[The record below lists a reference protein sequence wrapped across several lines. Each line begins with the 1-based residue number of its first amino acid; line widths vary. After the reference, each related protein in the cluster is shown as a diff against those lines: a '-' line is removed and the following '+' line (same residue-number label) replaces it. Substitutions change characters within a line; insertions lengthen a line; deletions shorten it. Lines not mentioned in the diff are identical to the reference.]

1 MSKLNDAVLVVEDD
15 AALRE
20 ALLDTLRAA
29 GLAALS
35 AADAQTALQL
45 LSSED
50 IGLVIS
56 DVHMPGANG
65 YELLSSIKRMRPYLP
80 VVLMTAYGTV
90 SQAVAAMRDG
100 ATDYIVKPFDA
111 QALID
116 MAQRQL
122 AARVTPHELI
132 AVDPESKRL
141 VGLARKIAE
150 NDATVLITGESGT
163 GKEVYARFIRDNSSR
178 ADKPFVAINCAAI
191 PENMLEASL
200 FGHEKGAFTGA
211 LAAHAG
217 KFEQAQGGTLLLDEI
232 SEMDLGLQA
241 KILRVLQER
250 EVERLGST
258 RTIALDVR
266 VIATSNRDLPE
277 EVRTAR
283 FRADLFYRLNVMSL
297 RLPALRER
305 RGDILP
311 LARRAMQACA
321 RAGQAAL
328 SISPDAERKLLSHD
342 WPGNARELNNIVQ
355 RAAWLAAG
363 GSIDAA
369 DLDTGTATAPVE
381 GPSAIGGNAS
391 TAANSAAQPTAAL
404 DSGLD
409 RDLKDR
415 ERELILATL
424 RVTGGNRKLTAE
436 RLGISPRTLRH
447 KLQQFKAA
455 RQRAA
460 RPRSAIH
467 DGVTMSS
474 MQISQV
480 LAEMRALQAR
490 ASGISE
496 APAAA
501 AQPSDFAN
509 LMKNSVDHVASMQNQ
524 ATALADA
531 YEGGDKSVDLT
542 KVMLEV
548 QKASLAFRAM
558 TEVRNKLVD
567 AYTQVMNMSV

>member
-1 MSKLNDAVLVVEDD
+1 MNKVNDSVLVVEDD

-20 ALLDTLRAA
+20 ALVDTLQAA
-29 GLAALS
+29 GLVALP
-35 AADAQTALQL
+35 AHDAQCALEL
-45 LSSED
+45 LTHQD

-65 YELLSSIKRMRPYLP
+65 YELLSSIKRLHPYLP

-90 SQAVAAMRDG
+90 AQAVAAMREG

-111 QALID
+111 KALID

-122 AARVTPHELI
+122 AARVMPNELV

-141 VGLARKIAE
+141 VSLARKIAE

-163 GKEVYARFIRDNSSR
+163 GKEVYARFIRDNSAR
-178 ADKPFVAINCAAI
+178 ADKPYVTINCAAI

-232 SEMDLGLQA
+232 SEMDLSLQA

-250 EVERLGST
+250 EVERLGGS
-258 RTIALDVR
+258 RTINLDVR

-277 EVRTAR
+277 EVRAGR

-297 RLPALRER
+297 KLPALRER

-311 LARRAMQACA
+311 MARRAMQACA

-328 SISPDAERKLLSHD
+328 NLSGEAEGKLLQYD
-342 WPGNARELNNIVQ
+342 WPGNARELTNIVQ
-355 RAAWLAAG
+355 RAAWLASGGIIHAG
-363 GSIDAA
+363 
-369 DLDTGTATAPVE
+369 DLDTG
-381 GPSAIGGNAS
+381 
-391 TAANSAAQPTAAL
+391 AAL
-404 DSGLD
+404 AAGASLPHAAEPTIV
-409 RDLKDR
+409 RDLGLESDLKGR

-424 RVTGGNRKLTAE
+424 RVTGGSRKLTAE

-447 KLQQFKAA
+447 KLQQLKAA
-455 RQRAA
+455 GVIV
-460 RPRSAIH
+460 PRVHEPQFMA
-467 DGVTMSS
+467 V
-474 MQISQV
+474 
-480 LAEMRALQAR
+480 
-490 ASGISE
+490 
-496 APAAA
+496 
-501 AQPSDFAN
+501 
-509 LMKNSVDHVASMQNQ
+509 
-524 ATALADA
+524 
-531 YEGGDKSVDLT
+531 
-542 KVMLEV
+542 
-548 QKASLAFRAM
+548 
-558 TEVRNKLVD
+558 
-567 AYTQVMNMSV
+567 

>member
-1 MSKLNDAVLVVEDD
+1 MNKVSDAVLVVEDD

-20 ALLDTLRAA
+20 ALVDTLRAA
-29 GLAALS
+29 GLSPLA
-35 AADAQTALQL
+35 AADAQGAMQL

-50 IGLVIS
+50 VGLVIS
-56 DVHMPGANG
+56 DVNMPGANG

-90 SQAVAAMRDG
+90 TQAVAAMREG

-122 AARVTPHELI
+122 AARVTPNELI
-132 AVDPESKRL
+132 AADPESKRL

-163 GKEVYARFIRDNSSR
+163 GKEVYARFIRDNSLR
-178 ADKPFVAINCAAI
+178 ADKPYVAVNCAAI
-191 PENMLEASL
+191 PENMLEAGL
-200 FGHEKGAFTGA
+200 FGYEKGAFTGA

-258 RTIALDVR
+258 RTISLDVR
-266 VIATSNRDLPE
+266 VIATSNRNLPE
-277 EVRTAR
+277 EVQAAR
-283 FRADLFYRLNVMSL
+283 FRADLFYRLNVMQL
-297 RLPALRER
+297 KLPALRER

-311 LARRAMQACA
+311 LARRAMHACA
-321 RAGQAAL
+321 RPGQPAL
-328 SISPDAERKLLSHD
+328 SLSSDAEAKLMRYD

-363 GSIDAA
+363 GSITGA
-369 DLDTGTATAPVE
+369 DLDTG
-381 GPSAIGGNAS
+381 
-391 TAANSAAQPTAAL
+391 AANAPDACNSPAAPQ

-455 RQRAA
+455 GVNV
-460 RPRSAIH
+460 PRVH
-467 DGVTMSS
+467 D
-474 MQISQV
+474 QQ
-480 LAEMRALQAR
+480 
-490 ASGISE
+490 
-496 APAAA
+496 
-501 AQPSDFAN
+501 
-509 LMKNSVDHVASMQNQ
+509 LMTV
-524 ATALADA
+524 
-531 YEGGDKSVDLT
+531 
-542 KVMLEV
+542 
-548 QKASLAFRAM
+548 
-558 TEVRNKLVD
+558 
-567 AYTQVMNMSV
+567 

>member
-35 AADAQTALQL
+35 AANAQAALQL

-116 MAQRQL
+116 MARRQL
-122 AARVTPHELI
+122 AARVAPNELI
-132 AVDPESKRL
+132 AADPESKRL

-163 GKEVYARFIRDNSSR
+163 GKEVYARFIRDNSLR

-191 PENMLEASL
+191 PENMLEAGL

-277 EVRTAR
+277 EVRAAR

-297 RLPALRER
+297 RLPPLRER

-321 RAGQAAL
+321 RPGQAAL
-328 SISPDAERKLLSHD
+328 SLSADAERKLLSHD

-363 GSIDAA
+363 GRIDAA
-369 DLDTGTATAPVE
+369 DLDIGAASAPAAGNPSIE
-381 GPSAIGGNAS
+381 GSVSTPGNN
-391 TAANSAAQPTAAL
+391 TVQPAAAL

-455 RQRAA
+455 GVNV
-460 RPRSAIH
+460 PRVH
-467 DGVTMSS
+467 D
-474 MQISQV
+474 Q
-480 LAEMRALQAR
+480 
-490 ASGISE
+490 
-496 APAAA
+496 
-501 AQPSDFAN
+501 F
-509 LMKNSVDHVASMQNQ
+509 
-524 ATALADA
+524 
-531 YEGGDKSVDLT
+531 
-542 KVMLEV
+542 
-548 QKASLAFRAM
+548 M
-558 TEVRNKLVD
+558 TV
-567 AYTQVMNMSV
+567 

>member
-35 AADAQTALQL
+35 AADAQAALQL
-45 LSSED
+45 LSGED

-65 YELLSSIKRMRPYLP
+65 YELLSLIKRMRPYLP

-90 SQAVAAMRDG
+90 SQAVAAMREG

-116 MAQRQL
+116 MARRQL
-122 AARVTPHELI
+122 AARVTPNELI

-163 GKEVYARFIRDNSSR
+163 GKEVYARFIRDNSRR

-191 PENMLEASL
+191 PENMLEAGL

-277 EVRTAR
+277 EVRAAR

-297 RLPALRER
+297 RLPSLRER

-321 RAGQAAL
+321 RPGQAAL
-328 SISPDAERKLLSHD
+328 SLSPDAERKLLSHD

-363 GSIDAA
+363 GRIDAA
-369 DLDTGTATAPVE
+369 DLDTGPAAVPAE
-381 GPSAIGGNAS
+381 AIPLIGGHALES
-391 TAANSAAQPTAAL
+391 ITAQAAAVL

-409 RDLKDR
+409 RGLKDR

-455 RQRAA
+455 
-460 RPRSAIH
+460 
-467 DGVTMSS
+467 GVN
-474 MQISQV
+474 V
-480 LAEMRALQAR
+480 
-490 ASGISE
+490 
-496 APAAA
+496 P
-501 AQPSDFAN
+501 
-509 LMKNSVDHVASMQNQ
+509 HVHQQ
-524 ATALADA
+524 
-531 YEGGDKSVDLT
+531 
-542 KVMLEV
+542 
-548 QKASLAFRAM
+548 FM
-558 TEVRNKLVD
+558 TV
-567 AYTQVMNMSV
+567 

>member
-1 MSKLNDAVLVVEDD
+1 MSTVNDAVLVVEDD

-20 ALLDTLRAA
+20 ALIDTLRAA
-29 GLAALS
+29 GLSVLAA
-35 AADAQTALQL
+35 AEAQGALQL
-45 LSSED
+45 LASED

-65 YELLSSIKRMRPYLP
+65 YELLSSIKRMRPYMP

-90 SQAVAAMRDG
+90 AQAVAAMREG

-116 MAQRQL
+116 MARRQL
-122 AARVTPHELI
+122 AARVMPNELI
-132 AVDPESKRL
+132 AADPESKRL

-163 GKEVYARFIRDNSSR
+163 GKEVYARFIRDNSMR
-178 ADKPFVAINCAAI
+178 ADKPYVAINCAAI

-258 RTIALDVR
+258 RTISLDVR

-277 EVRTAR
+277 EVKAAR
-283 FRADLFYRLNVMSL
+283 FRGDLFYRLNVMSL

-321 RAGQAAL
+321 RPGQAAL
-328 SISPDAERKLLSHD
+328 SLTSEGERKLLAHD

-363 GSIDAA
+363 GIIDAS
-369 DLDTGTATAPVE
+369 DLDTGA
-381 GPSAIGGNAS
+381 PSAPAAS
-391 TAANSAAQPTAAL
+391 PAAAAAPAPAPAE

-409 RDLKDR
+409 RGLKDR

-455 RQRAA
+455 GVNV
-460 RPRSAIH
+460 PRVHEHQFMA
-467 DGVTMSS
+467 V
-474 MQISQV
+474 
-480 LAEMRALQAR
+480 
-490 ASGISE
+490 
-496 APAAA
+496 
-501 AQPSDFAN
+501 
-509 LMKNSVDHVASMQNQ
+509 
-524 ATALADA
+524 
-531 YEGGDKSVDLT
+531 
-542 KVMLEV
+542 
-548 QKASLAFRAM
+548 
-558 TEVRNKLVD
+558 
-567 AYTQVMNMSV
+567 

>member
-1 MSKLNDAVLVVEDD
+1 
-15 AALRE
+15 
-20 ALLDTLRAA
+20 
-29 GLAALS
+29 
-35 AADAQTALQL
+35 
-45 LSSED
+45 
-50 IGLVIS
+50 
-56 DVHMPGANG
+56 
-65 YELLSSIKRMRPYLP
+65 LP

-90 SQAVAAMRDG
+90 AQAVAAMREG

-122 AARVTPHELI
+122 AARVTPNELI
-132 AVDPESKRL
+132 AVDPESKRQ

-150 NDATVLITGESGT
+150 NEATVLITGESGT
-163 GKEVYARFIRDNSSR
+163 GKEVYARFIRDHSVR
-178 ADKPFVAINCAAI
+178 ADKPFVAINCASI

-200 FGHEKGAFTGA
+200 FGYEKGAFTGA

-258 RTIALDVR
+258 RTVGLNVR

-277 EVRTAR
+277 EVRAAR

-297 RLPALRER
+297 RLSALRER
-305 RGDILP
+305 RADILP
-311 LARRAMQACA
+311 LARRAMLACA

-328 SISPDAERKLLSHD
+328 SLSAEAEQKLLRYD

-363 GSIDAA
+363 GIINAA
-369 DLDTGTATAPVE
+369 DLDTGA
-381 GPSAIGGNAS
+381 AS
-391 TAANSAAQPTAAL
+391 GTPAQAAHAQGAEPIAAQDL
-404 DSGLD
+404 GLG

-455 RQRAA
+455 GINV
-460 RPRSAIH
+460 PRVH
-467 DGVTMSS
+467 E
-474 MQISQV
+474 QQ
-480 LAEMRALQAR
+480 
-490 ASGISE
+490 
-496 APAAA
+496 
-501 AQPSDFAN
+501 F
-509 LMKNSVDHVASMQNQ
+509 
-524 ATALADA
+524 
-531 YEGGDKSVDLT
+531 
-542 KVMLEV
+542 
-548 QKASLAFRAM
+548 M
-558 TEVRNKLVD
+558 TV
-567 AYTQVMNMSV
+567 

>member
-1 MSKLNDAVLVVEDD
+1 MSKVNDAVLVVEDD

-29 GLAALS
+29 GLTALA
-35 AADAQTALQL
+35 AADAPSALQL
-45 LSSED
+45 LAGED

-65 YELLSSIKRMRPYLP
+65 YELLSSIKRLRPYLP

-90 SQAVAAMRDG
+90 AQAVAAMREG

-122 AARVTPHELI
+122 AARVTPNELI
-132 AVDPESKRL
+132 ASDPESKRL

-163 GKEVYARFIRDNSSR
+163 GKEVYARFIRDNSLR

-191 PENMLEASL
+191 PENMLEAGL
-200 FGHEKGAFTGA
+200 FGYEKGAFTGA

-258 RTIALDVR
+258 RTISLDVR

-277 EVRTAR
+277 EVRGAR

-328 SISPDAERKLLSHD
+328 NLSAEAENKLLRYD

-363 GSIDAA
+363 GMIDAA
-369 DLDTGTATAPVE
+369 DLDTGVT
-381 GPSAIGGNAS
+381 
-391 TAANSAAQPTAAL
+391 NSVAAQTAQPMAAQDL
-404 DSGLD
+404 GLD

-424 RVTGGNRKLTAE
+424 RLTGGSRKLTAE

-455 RQRAA
+455 GVNV
-460 RPRSAIH
+460 PRVHEQQFMA
-467 DGVTMSS
+467 V
-474 MQISQV
+474 
-480 LAEMRALQAR
+480 
-490 ASGISE
+490 
-496 APAAA
+496 
-501 AQPSDFAN
+501 
-509 LMKNSVDHVASMQNQ
+509 
-524 ATALADA
+524 
-531 YEGGDKSVDLT
+531 
-542 KVMLEV
+542 
-548 QKASLAFRAM
+548 
-558 TEVRNKLVD
+558 
-567 AYTQVMNMSV
+567 